1 MKNLFTNLFLFVA
14 LSITFSI
21 LTACSNTASTQ
32 KGPVSETTP
41 VASND
46 ANTSGVNANGEAEK
60 ANDYPPAP
68 TGILQNEIKDLEGNT
83 FKIEDKK
90 GKVVLLNL
98 WATWCGPCREEMPEL
113 IALEEK
119 YKDKNFEVIG
129 LNTDDESA
137 EEIKAFAEKMKL
149 NYQLAYAD
157 SKLMSEFIKV
167 TRLAAIPQTII
178 INREGRMTYA
188 KGGGGPR
195 IIKQIKEAVE
205 KTVNE

>member
-1 MKNLFTNLFLFVA
+1 MKKIFTNSFLFVA
-14 LSITFSI
+14 LCVTVSN
-21 LTACSNTASTQ
+21 LTGCGNSASTQ
-32 KGPVSETTP
+32 KGPVLDSSPAANANST
-41 VASND
+41 V
-46 ANTSGVNANGEAEK
+46 NTSTEQAK
-60 ANDYPPAP
+60 TTDYPPAP
-68 TGILQNEIKDLEGNT
+68 VGILQSEIKDLEGNT

-113 IALEEK
+113 VALEEK

-129 LNTDDESA
+129 LNTDDESV
-137 EEIKAFAEKMKL
+137 EDVKAFAEKMKL

-157 SKLMSEFIKV
+157 GKLMNEFIKV

-195 IIKQIKEAVE
+195 IVKQIKDAVD

>member
-1 MKNLFTNLFLFVA
+1 MKKLVTNSLLFAAVGV
-14 LSITFSI
+14 SISF
-21 LTACSNTASTQ
+21 LTACDNTASTQ
-32 KGPVSETTP
+32 KGPALESPTAP
-41 VASND
+41 NAAGNSN
-46 ANTSGVNANGEAEK
+46 AQTEQAK
-60 ANDYPPAP
+60 TNDYPPAP

-113 IALEEK
+113 IALEDK
-119 YKDKNFEVIG
+119 YKDKGFEVIG
-129 LNTDDESA
+129 LNTDDESV
-137 EEIKAFAEKMKL
+137 EDVRAFAEKMKL
-149 NYQLAYAD
+149 NYRLAYAD
-157 SKLMSEFIKV
+157 GKLMNEFIKV

-178 INREGRMTYA
+178 INRAGQMTYA

-195 IIKQIKEAVE
+195 VIKQIKEAVE